1 MQAHHHGSLLAELQ
15 HDVNIELIVKETMKA
30 NDVYVIE
37 RLVNLNFLRHLLLL
51 IVLHHQLLRYDL
63 ARIRLTRCDIDD
75 LVALCKAS
83 LDDDRDVQ
91 YGKSSWL

>member
-1 MQAHHHGSLLAELQ
+1 
-15 HDVNIELIVKETMKA
+15 MKA

-63 ARIRLTRCDIDD
+63 ARICLTRCDIDD

-91 YGKSSWL
+91 YGKSSWLRETKQLKVCMKTHLSKEP